1 MRGSTYLWGNQFL
14 WRYACVV
21 AGVLR
26 YRKQN
31 MDSTK
36 ILSPRHILVANGKG
50 GCGKTTVATNLAA
63 AYANSGQQVALWD
76 HDPQAST
83 QYWAE
88 IRHNRE
94 ESCAP
99 IEALA
104 SFKGP
109 RLRETLSFS
118 RRASE
123 GCDVIVIDAPSLNT
137 TSAQFE
143 NLVRMSDIIVVPVM
157 ASSIDIRTSKRFI
170 TDLLTHRVYRAR
182 PRPIGVVGN
191 RIAAS
196 SANYEKLENFLACSG
211 VATISQFRDT
221 PVYSEAADQGIG
233 VIEMSDNRAA
243 RREYRAWHTLTSWID
258 EQTPRQSSNSQAGPR
273 AAGRKTQHHA
283 ESVTQ
288 TQ

>member
-1 MRGSTYLWGNQFL
+1 
-14 WRYACVV
+14 
-21 AGVLR
+21 
-26 YRKQN
+26 

-36 ILSPRHILVANGKG
+36 ISAPRHILVANGKG

-63 AYANSGQQVALWD
+63 AYASAAQQVALWD
-76 HDPQAST
+76 YDPQAST

-88 IRHNRE
+88 IRHARE
-94 ESCAP
+94 EACAR

-123 GCDVIVIDAPSLNT
+123 GCDVIVIDAPSLST

-143 NLVRMSDIIVVPVM
+143 NLVRMSDVIVVPVM

-170 TDLLTHRVYRAR
+170 TDLLTHRIYRAR

-191 RIAAS
+191 RIATY
-196 SANYEKLENFLACSG
+196 SANYEKLEQFLACSG
-211 VATISQFRDT
+211 IATISQFRDT

-258 EQTPRQSSNSQAGPR
+258 EQTPRQFTNTQAGPR
-273 AAGRKTQHHA
+273 AAGRKGQHRA
-283 ESVTQ
+283 APIDQ
-288 TQ
+288 THKNNA